1 MSFRPIE
8 TIRMRSKLLA
18 ILATTL
24 LAPAAMAEPIKMARD
39 IPYAEDADV
48 QRKVREECVKIQ
60 GQLADYTQEFG
71 RATGIDVKLS
81 DSIATTDPGRVL
93 HVEITEAISAG
104 NPFIGHRKHTKVRGT
119 LFEDGREVAS
129 FRGLRT
135 SMGGAFGGYKGSCS
149 VLGRT
154 VKALGK
160 DIALW
165 LANPQDG
172 AELGDL

>member
-1 MSFRPIE
+1 MRLVRALTVAFFLCVASAAAAAE
-8 TIRMRSKLLA
+8 TV
-18 ILATTL
+18 T
-24 LAPAAMAEPIKMARD
+24 MAREV
-39 IPYAEDADV
+39 PYSADADV
-48 QRKVREECVKIQ
+48 QRKVREECVKLQ

-71 RATGIDVKLS
+71 RAIGVDVKL
-81 DSIATTDPGRVL
+81 TDDVVPDAPGRVL
-93 HVEITEAISAG
+93 QVEITEAISAG
-104 NPFIGHRKHTKVRGT
+104 NPFIGHRKHTEVRGE
-119 LFEDGREVAS
+119 LFEDGQRIAS
-129 FRGLRT
+129 FKGLRT

-160 DIALW
+160 DIATW